1 MLLQITRNYR
11 FGPLRIGQD
20 SEFAKFWH
28 SVLIQY
34 QMILKESHLRKKD
47 FETISDTEDY
57 EEKDKSDAL
66 LDLGNSDDETQM

>member
-1 MLLQITRNYR
+1 
-11 FGPLRIGQD
+11 
-20 SEFAKFWH
+20 
-28 SVLIQY
+28 
-34 QMILKESHLRKKD
+34 MILKESHLRKKD